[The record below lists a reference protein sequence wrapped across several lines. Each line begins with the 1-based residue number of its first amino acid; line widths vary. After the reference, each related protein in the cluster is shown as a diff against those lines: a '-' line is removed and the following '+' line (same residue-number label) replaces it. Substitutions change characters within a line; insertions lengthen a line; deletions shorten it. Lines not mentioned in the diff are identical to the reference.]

1 MGEQLALTYI
11 INHVFLP
18 PKLLQTDDHS
28 PAMDAALM
36 AQVLVSLK
44 EFKACLPLEER
55 SVWYTGIKMLSKMSG
70 MRDNSGRLLIQE
82 SDEAFD
88 EMAGE
93 GTLNYGLSC
102 F

>member
-1 MGEQLALTYI
+1 
-11 INHVFLP
+11 
-18 PKLLQTDDHS
+18 
-28 PAMDAALM
+28 
-36 AQVLVSLK
+36 
-44 EFKACLPLEER
+44 
-55 SVWYTGIKMLSKMSG
+55 MLSKMSG

>member
-1 MGEQLALTYI
+1 MSEQLALTYI
-11 INHVFLP
+11 INHVFLL

-28 PAMDAALM
+28 PAIDAALI

-55 SVWYTGIKMLSKMSG
+55 SVWDTCIKMLSKISE

-82 SDEAFD
+82 SNKAFD